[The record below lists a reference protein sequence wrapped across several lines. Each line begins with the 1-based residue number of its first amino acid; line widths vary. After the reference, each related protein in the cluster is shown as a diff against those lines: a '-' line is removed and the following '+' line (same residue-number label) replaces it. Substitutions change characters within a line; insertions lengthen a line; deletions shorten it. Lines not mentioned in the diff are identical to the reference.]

1 MWDDHFAFS
10 DWVSLFPAFLTLLCL
25 ALSND
30 FGLLFFF
37 FSQQGKGRKKK
48 EKEGNKGK
56 KTFKEAK
63 WNEKE
68 LVRRDPVQIKI
79 HHFSS
84 QASPSSHFY
93 PWLHSPY
100 QQEALW

>member
-1 MWDDHFAFS
+1 M
-10 DWVSLFPAFLTLLCL
+10 TLDC
-25 ALSND
+25 S
-30 FGLLFFF
+30 FFF
-37 FSQQGKGRKKK
+37 FQQGKGRKKE

-68 LVRRDPVQIKI
+68 LVRRDPFHFKI
-79 HHFSS
+79 HHFSP

-100 QQEALW
+100 PRSSLVITENYSQWASA